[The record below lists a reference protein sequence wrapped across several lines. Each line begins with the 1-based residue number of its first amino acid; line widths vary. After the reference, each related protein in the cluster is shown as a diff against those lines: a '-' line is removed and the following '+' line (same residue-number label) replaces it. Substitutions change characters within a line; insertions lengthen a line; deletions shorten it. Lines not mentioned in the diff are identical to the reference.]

1 MSYSNFADDDVEV
14 ADHDHRLAMTKPDSS
29 GVCRLES
36 QHLGIDDAQE
46 AQDEGPFDEKARRIV
61 AEE

>member
-1 MSYSNFADDDVEV
+1 
-14 ADHDHRLAMTKPDSS
+14 MTTPDSS

-46 AQDEGPFDEKARRIV
+46 AQDEGPCDEKARRIV